1 MAKIFV
7 TNHFRKHLF
16 KWGYTSHRIRAI
28 IRAHQ
33 NEELGTVVPTRLSGP
48 RQGVNNSPWYD
59 NLGGFVRLANR
70 VAVCP
75 ISVEVIK

>member
-28 IRAHQ
+28 IRAHH
-33 NEELGTVVPTRLSGP
+33 NEELGTVVPIPSFRA
-48 RQGVNNSPWYD
+48 RQGVSNTPWYD
-59 NLGGFVRLANR
+59 NLGGLCSLGGHKSCM
-70 VAVCP
+70 CP
-75 ISVEVIK
+75 FASR